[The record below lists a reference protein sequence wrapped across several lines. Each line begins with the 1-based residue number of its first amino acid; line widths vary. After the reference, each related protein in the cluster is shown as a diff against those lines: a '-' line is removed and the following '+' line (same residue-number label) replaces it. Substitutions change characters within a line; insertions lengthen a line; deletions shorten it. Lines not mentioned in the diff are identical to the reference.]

1 MQWNERIGRRLKLR
15 DLHVLLAVVQRGTMA
30 RAANELAMSQPAVS
44 KAIADMERELGIRL
58 LDRTPRGVE
67 PTNYG
72 RVLVKRGLAIFD
84 ELRQGVQ
91 ELEFLAD
98 PSVGELRIGSSEGMA
113 AGVLPAIIRE
123 ISRRHPRIVI
133 NVAQALFATTQYRDL
148 QERSVDL
155 LFGRVF
161 GSPPPEE
168 GVVVEKLFDDH
179 VVVVVGK
186 HHPLARSRRLTLADL
201 AEQRWILPP
210 PSNEAGRLAAEIFIS
225 SGLKLPHAPVTT
237 ISIHLALRLLV
248 SERFVAFLPGS
259 VLRFGGYERMLSVL
273 PVKLPVQQRPVG
285 AIMLKDR
292 TLSPLVQVFLECAR
306 QTVDHPRARN

>member
-1 MQWNERIGRRLKLR
+1 
-15 DLHVLLAVVQRGTMA
+15 MA
-30 RAANELAMSQPAVS
+30 RAAHELAMSQPAVS

-72 RVLVKRGLAIFD
+72 RALMKRGLAIFD

-113 AGVLPAIIRE
+113 AGILPAIIRE

-133 NVAQALFATTQYRDL
+133 NVAQAVFATAQYREL
-148 QERSVDL
+148 QERNVDL

-161 GSPPPEE
+161 GPPPPEE
-168 GVVVEKLFDDH
+168 GVVVETLFDDH

-186 HHPLARSRRLTLADL
+186 HHPLARSRRLTLANL

-210 PSNEAGRLAAEIFIS
+210 PGSEAGRLAAEIFAS
-225 SGLKLPHAPVTT
+225 SGLELPHAPVTT
-237 ISIHLALRLLV
+237 ISIHLALRLLA

-259 VLRFGGYERMLSVL
+259 VLRFGGHERTLNVL

-285 AIMLKDR
+285 AIMLKER

-306 QTVDHPRARN
+306 QTLG